1 MKRIIENEL
10 NIYDSTDDYDETFEG
25 EEDVFEVS
33 DIDNG
38 SFSIVISI
46 VSIIVIALFCCLILI
61 LVAKGYL
68 R

>member
-1 MKRIIENEL
+1 MKRKIEDEL
-10 NIYDSTDDYDETFEG
+10 IIYDPTDDYDESYEG

-33 DIDNG
+33 DIDKG
-38 SFSIVISI
+38 SYSIVISI
-46 VSIIVIALFCCLILI
+46 VSIIVIALFCCLFFI

>member
-1 MKRIIENEL
+1 MKRMIEEEL

-38 SFSIVISI
+38 SYSIVNSI
-46 VSIIVIALFCCLILI
+46 VSIIVIAFFCCLILI

>member
-1 MKRIIENEL
+1 MKRKIEEEL
-10 NIYDSTDDYDETFEG
+10 NMYDPSDDLDESFEG
-25 EEDVFEVS
+25 EDDVFEVS
-33 DIDNG
+33 NIDSGNN
-38 SFSIVISI
+38 SIVISI

>member
-38 SFSIVISI
+38 SYSIVISI

>member
-1 MKRIIENEL
+1 MKRLNEEEL
-10 NIYDSTDDYDETFEG
+10 NIYNPTDDYDESFEG
-25 EEDVFEVS
+25 EDDIIEVS

-38 SFSIVISI
+38 NNSIVISV
-46 VSIIVIALFCCLILI
+46 VSIIVIALFCCLISI

>member
-1 MKRIIENEL
+1 MKRMIEEEL

-38 SFSIVISI
+38 SYSIVISI

>member
-10 NIYDSTDDYDETFEG
+10 NIFDPTDDYDESLEG
-25 EEDVFEVS
+25 EDDVFEVS

-38 SFSIVISI
+38 SNSIAISVVGVIA
-46 VSIIVIALFCCLILI
+46 IALFCGIIFL
-61 LVAKGYL
+61 LVAKGCL